1 MGVEVNKR
9 REEEKALTP
18 VGEKKKK
25 IRKPEKKISTDSHFH
40 DVHFLVILRVRN

>member
-18 VGEKKKK
+18 VGGKKK

>member
-18 VGEKKKK
+18 VGGKKKK
-25 IRKPEKKISTDSHFH
+25 SGNQKKKISTDSHFH